1 MKILFT
7 YFILEYKKSIKVL
20 GKSMISIMLMLILLV
35 TSVAAVSYI
44 TLQSQVFQ
52 KINVAIVIPEE
63 EKELRAITQFAS
75 AMDSVQSICEFQYI
89 ESEKAWREMQ
99 SGGIQAIIEF
109 PTNFYE
115 DVYVGNN
122 TPANIYFP
130 RQSPLN
136 VIVFRELLTTAVSYL
151 QTSEAGVYASLSIAA
166 NHQTQMA
173 SEEIGDYVASLY
185 YKEIIRRGA
194 IFEND
199 VLSPIGTVDYNQYYF
214 SALVLLVL
222 LMSGLNCGG
231 LYKKNNRAVDQKL
244 KIYGLGRWKI
254 SFVKIL
260 VMTITMWMVGI
271 VLYIA
276 GCGMT
281 SILKYDFM
289 HLDGG
294 AIFGLFL
301 LCASIASYFHAIY
314 AVADNSLQGSVLLLI
329 VNIIMIV
336 CSGLLIPTA
345 YFPDVV
351 KHIGD
356 FLPLNLWNRYH
367 INLIFG
373 EIRIREIMQVFGL
386 MIIGTGIGAVSLW
399 KDA

>member
-136 VIVFRELLTTAVSYL
+136 VIVFRELLTTAVS
-151 QTSEAGVYASLSIAA
+151 
-166 NHQTQMA
+166 M
-173 SEEIGDYVASLY
+173 
-185 YKEIIRRGA
+185 
-194 IFEND
+194 
-199 VLSPIGTVDYNQYYF
+199 
-214 SALVLLVL
+214 
-222 LMSGLNCGG
+222 
-231 LYKKNNRAVDQKL
+231 
-244 KIYGLGRWKI
+244 
-254 SFVKIL
+254 
-260 VMTITMWMVGI
+260 
-271 VLYIA
+271 
-276 GCGMT
+276 
-281 SILKYDFM
+281 
-289 HLDGG
+289 
-294 AIFGLFL
+294 
-301 LCASIASYFHAIY
+301 
-314 AVADNSLQGSVLLLI
+314 
-329 VNIIMIV
+329 
-336 CSGLLIPTA
+336 
-345 YFPDVV
+345 
-351 KHIGD
+351 
-356 FLPLNLWNRYH
+356 
-367 INLIFG
+367 
-373 EIRIREIMQVFGL
+373 
-386 MIIGTGIGAVSLW
+386 
-399 KDA
+399 